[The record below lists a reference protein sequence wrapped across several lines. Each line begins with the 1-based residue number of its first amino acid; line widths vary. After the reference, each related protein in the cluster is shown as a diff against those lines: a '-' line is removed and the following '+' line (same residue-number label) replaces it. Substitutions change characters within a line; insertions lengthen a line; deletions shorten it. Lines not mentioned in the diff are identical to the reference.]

1 MENLHFN
8 DKDTKDFNPALQ
20 NSLLQE
26 TDSLQKDSMP
36 NASLQNTIESKSVI
50 TQQQEA
56 LNSAR
61 ALYYDF
67 FAGFFLY
74 ELIAKRFELFSK
86 QIEVLSQAPLSDE
99 DSQSFAMLKR
109 FLASTTS
116 QEIAREYSV
125 AFNIPFNTGKLPPN
139 LKGKK
144 ARTFGNPQT
153 FLYLSHYLEGCL
165 NGGSLLKAKMLTK
178 KTHFRLSSEFKES
191 EEHFGFLLMLMRHLL
206 QDSQNAIANEI
217 FKECLKPMAMP
228 IALSLQKRDDLP
240 CFSLV
245 GALLKNFITMEEH
258 ING

>member
-1 MENLHFN
+1 MENLHFT
-8 DKDTKDFNPALQ
+8 DKNTKDFNPALQ
-20 NSLLQE
+20 NSLLQNDAQKI
-26 TDSLQKDSMP
+26 DSKRDTSFQHR
-36 NASLQNTIESKSVI
+36 ESESAT
-50 TQQQEA
+50 TQSQEA
-56 LNSAR
+56 INSAR

-74 ELIAKRFELFSK
+74 ELIAKRFELFNK

-99 DSQSFAMLKR
+99 DLQSFVMLKNH
-109 FLASTTS
+109 LSNTTA

-125 AFNIPFNTGKLPPN
+125 AFNIPFNTGKTPP
-139 LKGKK
+139 LVKGQK
-144 ARTFGNPQT
+144 ARSFGNPQT
-153 FLYLSHYLEGCL
+153 FLYLSHYVEGCL
-165 NGGSLLKAKMLTK
+165 NGESLVKAKMLTK
-178 KTHFRLSSEFKES
+178 KTTFRLNEEFKES

-206 QDSQNAIANEI
+206 QDSQNTQANEI